1 MAGSNGTYLFGRDRA
16 AMERCAYC
24 GEKVGDDGL
33 YVDDEVFCSEDCMR
47 DYGAG
52 EKDDDD
58 FDDDDDEDEAEESGH
73 DVTYGGGDDDDY

>member
-1 MAGSNGTYLFGRDRA
+1 
-16 AMERCAYC
+16 MERCAYC

-58 FDDDDDEDEAEESGH
+58 FDDDDDDAEEEDSH
-73 DVTYGGGDDDDY
+73 DDGNYGGGDDDDY

>member
-1 MAGSNGTYLFGRDRA
+1 
-16 AMERCAYC
+16 MERCAYC

-52 EKDDDD
+52 EKDDVDD
-58 FDDDDDEDEAEESGH
+58 DDDDDEVEEVEGGN
-73 DVTYGGGDDDDY
+73 DGTYGDDDDY

>member
-1 MAGSNGTYLFGRDRA
+1 
-16 AMERCAYC
+16 MERCAYC

-58 FDDDDDEDEAEESGH
+58 FDDDDDDEEADDSSH
-73 DVTYGGGDDDDY
+73 DGTYGDDGGDDDY

>member
-1 MAGSNGTYLFGRDRA
+1 
-16 AMERCAYC
+16 MERCAYC

-58 FDDDDDEDEAEESGH
+58 FDDDDDDDAEEAHEEGS
-73 DVTYGGGDDDDY
+73 YGGGDEDEY

>member
-1 MAGSNGTYLFGRDRA
+1 
-16 AMERCAYC
+16 MERCAYC

-52 EKDDDD
+52 DGEGED
-58 FDDDDDEDEAEESGH
+58 FDDDDEEEESHQEGSNYADDED
-73 DVTYGGGDDDDY
+73 Y

>member
-1 MAGSNGTYLFGRDRA
+1 
-16 AMERCAYC
+16 MERCAYC

-58 FDDDDDEDEAEESGH
+58 FDDDDDDEEADDSGH
-73 DVTYGGGDDDDY
+73 DGTYGDDGDDDY

>member
-1 MAGSNGTYLFGRDRA
+1 
-16 AMERCAYC
+16 MERCAYC

-52 EKDDDD
+52 DNGED
-58 FDDDDDEDEAEESGH
+58 FDDDDDDEEEEAGSSHDSG
-73 DVTYGGGDDDDY
+73 YGGDDDDY

>member
-1 MAGSNGTYLFGRDRA
+1 
-16 AMERCAYC
+16 MERCAYC

-58 FDDDDDEDEAEESGH
+58 LDDDDDDEAEEVH
-73 DVTYGGGDDDDY
+73 DEGSYGGGDDDDY

>member
-1 MAGSNGTYLFGRDRA
+1 
-16 AMERCAYC
+16 MERCAYC

-52 EKDDDD
+52 DDDD
-58 FDDDDDEDEAEESGH
+58 EFDDDDDEDKEEDAGH
-73 DVTYGGGDDDDY
+73 DGYGDDDDY

>member
-1 MAGSNGTYLFGRDRA
+1 
-16 AMERCAYC
+16 MERCAYC

-52 EKDDDD
+52 AGGAEKDDDD
-58 FDDDDDEDEAEESGH
+58 DDEEEETEETHEG
-73 DVTYGGGDDDDY
+73 TYGDDDDY

>member
-1 MAGSNGTYLFGRDRA
+1 
-16 AMERCAYC
+16 MERCAYC

-58 FDDDDDEDEAEESGH
+58 FDDDDDDEAEEAH
-73 DVTYGGGDDDDY
+73 DEGSYGGGGDDDDY